1 LGERQLDKLEVT
13 GSSPVAPIS
22 RNPCSGGDFVLL
34 GLTQHLT
41 NLWIV
46 SPGAYELLGG
56 DLHRH
61 GPLTHSHHHHGPH
74 VHEPTPQGRLHG
86 DHGHTH
92 GLVDPSIKRSR
103 AGVRAVVLSFVV
115 LGLTAAAQV
124 AIFTTTGSIALL
136 ADLIHN
142 FGDAATAIP
151 LGAAFLMRSER
162 AEQYAGYFVVFAIF
176 VSAAVAGIEAI
187 GRLIHPE
194 EVTHLP
200 VLIGAGMLGFA
211 GNWLAALI
219 RLAAGRALDSP
230 ALIAD
235 GNHAKADAYVS
246 LAVISSAIAVS
257 FGLQLADPLIGLGIS
272 ALIMRITWQSWRTVR
287 DGHAHSH

>member
-1 LGERQLDKLEVT
+1 M
-13 GSSPVAPIS
+13 
-22 RNPCSGGDFVLL
+22 
-34 GLTQHLT
+34 
-41 NLWIV
+41 

-61 GPLTHSHHHHGPH
+61 GALTHSHHHRGPH
-74 VHEPTPQGRLHG
+74 VHEPATQRHHHG

-115 LGLTAAAQV
+115 LGLTALAQV
-124 AIFTTTGSIALL
+124 AIFATTGSIALL

-162 AEQYAGYFVVFAIF
+162 AERYAGYFVVFAIF
-176 VSAAVAGIEAI
+176 ASAAVAGAEAI
-187 GRLIHPE
+187 RRLIHPE
-194 EVTHLP
+194 EVTHLA
-200 VLIGAGMLGFA
+200 VLIGAGLIGFA

-230 ALIAD
+230 ALVAD

-246 LAVISSAIAVS
+246 LAVVASALAVS
-257 FGLQLADPLIGLGIS
+257 LA
-272 ALIMRITWQSWRTVR
+272 
-287 DGHAHSH
+287 SHWPIL